1 MKSRF
6 SILTVVFIFL
16 SIELYAQKDD
26 FRAYSRLSFYTTE
39 STGQVLV
46 LVPEA
51 HLGEAITID
60 LVHLEKHI
68 VRGYALQKGL
78 EADLVPFRLQEF
90 QEGKDTLV
98 CSFYVNNKWL
108 GSSYVEVLKLPW
120 KSNEVKID
128 HFNGGLVVDGM
139 PFFPF
144 GFYCRTPVHPT
155 LPEEEVVRGFNM
167 ISPYQTIEKKTES
180 DRRAYMDRCAS
191 LGMKVHYQL
200 LSVAGGGG
208 VNLAGTHARTA
219 DERRQL
225 LRDEVMA
232 FRDHPA
238 LLAWY
243 IADEPDGQGVS
254 PDSLKEAYQTIKELD
269 PYHPVTVVF
278 MTPSKANEYRD
289 VMDIVMADPYPVPDS
304 PLTEVSEWTQQL
316 YRVFYPVKPVWIV
329 PQAFGGAEWW
339 KREPTTRE
347 IRVMTYLAVIQR
359 ASGIQYFI
367 RHGLNRFPKS
377 QAMWAECG
385 SMALEMAEL
394 APFLSFSTNHPEV
407 ITSSDA
413 IQARAWMNRGE
424 TLLIVVNTS
433 SAPLAYEVKLPD
445 LDVTADAEVL
455 FENRK
460 IAVNKGNLKDIIDGL
475 GTRVYRV
482 VTEPLFD
489 RAAGIHP
496 SNLTVDPGFEESSEA
511 GIPSAC
517 YAGRG
522 GDRGATFFTDTRT
535 SYQGYRS
542 LRLQT
547 PESDHGVQ
555 LSFYPVQLMKG
566 RSYSLSVWAKAGKPI
581 SLEEKKGF
589 FKRIT
594 SKKVRQEAQSRM
606 KLSLGSTSQVF
617 ALEGEW
623 RKYTV
628 PVPAIDDGKPL
639 RLNPGLELLSRG
651 AAWFDLLEVIPDIL
665 IKSAPVPRE
674 EGLQVELTSTRPS
687 GEIFYTTDGTMPDT
701 LSSPYSEPFMIRE
714 SCLLKAAIFRAGSQ
728 DGYAETELLVHKG
741 TGMTIQYNSSFSN
754 LYTGGGDQAL
764 LDGKRG
770 TLNYKDG
777 LWQGFLKKDM
787 EVVIDLGEAVTVNS
801 VTAGFLQDQGTWIF
815 LPLEVSVS
823 LSLSGSDEIQRLS
836 STADDALKPGPRKI
850 RDLTAN
856 FGGVKARYVKIIAKN
871 PGLCPAW
878 HKGSGKPAWIFCDEV
893 IID

>member
-6 SILTVVFIFL
+6 SIVIVLSLFL
-16 SIELYAQKDD
+16 YFPLYAGTDE
-26 FRAYSRLSFYTTE
+26 FRAISRLSFYTTE

-46 LVPEA
+46 LVPEI
-51 HLGEAITID
+51 HLRETITID
-60 LVHLEKHI
+60 LVHREQHI
-68 VRGYALQKGL
+68 VRGFPLQEGF

-90 QEGKDTLV
+90 REGKDTLV

-108 GSSYVEVLKLPW
+108 SSVFVEVYRLPW

-128 HFNGGLVVDGM
+128 HFSGGLVVDGM

-155 LPEEEVVRGFNM
+155 LPEEEAVKGFNM
-167 ISPYQTIEKKTES
+167 ISPYQLIEKKTLN
-180 DRRAYMDRCAS
+180 DRRAYMDRCAV

-200 LSVAGGGG
+200 LSLAGGGG
-208 VNLAGTHARTA
+208 VNIAGSQSRTA
-219 DERRQL
+219 QERKQL

-243 IADEPDGQGVS
+243 IADEPDGQGVI
-254 PDSLKEAYQTIKELD
+254 PDSLLDAYKTIKELD
-269 PYHPVTVVF
+269 PWHPVTIVF
-278 MTPSKANEYRD
+278 MTPSRAHEYEK
-289 VMDIVMADPYPVPDS
+289 VMDIVMADPYPVPNS

-316 YRVFYPVKPVWIV
+316 QAEFYPEKPVWIV

-339 KREPTTRE
+339 KREPTSRE
-347 IRVMTYLAVIQR
+347 IRVMTYLAVIHR

-385 SMALEMAEL
+385 SMALELAEV
-394 APFLSFSTNHPEV
+394 APYLSFSTRHPDV
-407 ITSSDA
+407 KTSAEA
-413 IQARAWMNRGE
+413 IRAGAWMNRGE
-424 TLLIVVNTS
+424 ILLIAVNTS
-433 SAPLAYEVKLPD
+433 SSPMSYEVALT
-445 LDVTADAEVL
+445 DVDFTGEADVL

-460 IAVNKGNLKDIIDGL
+460 VAAVRGKLKDVIDGL

-482 VTEPLFD
+482 ILEPLFD
-489 RAAGIHP
+489 RSAGIQP
-496 SNLTVDPGFEESSEA
+496 FNLTVDPGFEESPEA

-517 YAGRG
+517 YAWRE
-522 GDRGATFFTDTRT
+522 GDRGATYFTDTRT

-542 LRLQT
+542 LRLVT
-547 PESDHGVQ
+547 PETNQGVQ
-555 LSFYPVQLMKG
+555 LSFYPVQLQKG
-566 RSYSLSVWAKAGKPI
+566 RSYSLSVWAKAGKPVSI
-581 SLEEKKGF
+581 EEKKCL

-594 SKKVRQEAQSRM
+594 HKKDRQEAQSRF
-606 KLSLGSTSQVF
+606 KLSLGSSSQVF

-628 PVPAIDDGKPL
+628 LVPALDEGIPL

-651 AAWFDLLEVIPDIL
+651 TAWFDLLEVIPDIL
-665 IKSAPVPRE
+665 IKSVPRPGE
-674 EGLQVELTSTRPS
+674 EGLQIELSSTRPA
-687 GEIFYTTDGTMPDT
+687 GEIRFTVDGTQPDT
-701 LSSPYSEPFMIRE
+701 LSSLYQGPFMIRE
-714 SCLLKAAIFRAGSQ
+714 SCRLKAAIFNEGRQ
-728 DGYAETELLVHKG
+728 DGYVETELLVHKG
-741 TGMTIQYNSSFSN
+741 TGMTIRYTNPYSN
-754 LYTGGGDQAL
+754 LYTGGGDEAL

-770 TLNYKDG
+770 TVNYKDG

-787 EVVIDLGEAVTVNS
+787 EVVIDLGEEVTVNT
-801 VTAGFLQDQGTWIF
+801 VITGFLQDQGTWIF

-823 LSLSGSDEIQRLS
+823 LSLTGSDEIQRLTS
-836 STADDALKPGPRKI
+836 AANDALKPGPRKI
-850 RDLTAN
+850 KDFTVS
-856 FGGVKARYVKIIAKN
+856 FGGVQARYVKIVAKS

-893 IID
+893 IIE